1 MPRYDIFFA
10 DNQNKLRKKNALPV
24 IWDIDTYAASLYAH
38 HVIYMKIDAGVFN
51 LEQKLLSLDKMN
63 ICCGINQIYQTVNN
77 HTHVHD
83 INNGMACIEIIADNL
98 EATD

>member
-1 MPRYDIFFA
+1 
-10 DNQNKLRKKNALPV
+10 
-24 IWDIDTYAASLYAH
+24 
-38 HVIYMKIDAGVFN
+38 
-51 LEQKLLSLDKMN
+51 MN

-83 INNGMACIEIIADNL
+83 TNNGMAYIEIIADNL